1 MYSDEEEEE
10 EEEEDDAEEE
20 FSEVNDEIFFLFSLT
35 FILNLRRWI
44 QLFWVGGWRPWPGV
58 QSFELIWPKILLK
71 ICTNQVLT
79 RLGRLLNCLTD
90 EGANESGHNGA
101 CQGAKTRPTADQVS
115 LEKGGTSFPFYSP
128 AFSIKL
134 MTLTPLKKGSRG

>member
-20 FSEVNDEIFFLFSLT
+20 FSEVNDEIFFLV
-35 FILNLRRWI
+35 LNLRRWI
-44 QLFWVGGWRPWPGV
+44 ELFWVGGWRPWPGV

-71 ICTNQVLT
+71 ICNNQVLT
-79 RLGRLLNCLTD
+79 RLLNCLTD

-128 AFSIKL
+128 AFSIKF